1 MGKLFGTDGIRG
13 IAGKNLD
20 AGIAYRLGLA
30 VSEVLID
37 NSQTGR
43 PKVLIGMDT
52 RWSGDMLES
61 AIAAGL
67 CAMGSDV
74 ILLGVVPTPAVAF
87 LVKKLNADAGIMISA
102 SHNPAEYNGIK
113 VFNGNGFK
121 LSDELE
127 ARVEEIILGDIELDL
142 QTGSDIGR
150 IYDERSYVGMYI
162 MHVSEVLEKEKN
174 PECSEGRRVL
184 FDLSNGSAS
193 VTAKKIFSCG
203 CAGGFSFDFLAD
215 TPNGI
220 NINENC
226 GSTHMNR
233 LADEVAEGGYDI
245 GIAFDGDADRCLVI
259 DEKGKLVNGDQ
270 IIAAF
275 ADDMMKS
282 GSLRANAA
290 VVTSM
295 TNLGFHLMAKER
307 GMTVR
312 VTDVGDRY
320 VLEEMLRGDFNL
332 GGEQSGHIILTDY
345 ATTGDGQITAAKILA
360 LMSKYPEKTASEI
373 FSCMVNMPQVS
384 INVKTPTRLKK
395 KIIADADVADKV
407 REIEEKLEGRGRIIL
422 RPSGTEELVRV
433 MIEGEDQ
440 DQIKKMGAELARV
453 IEERICGLL

>member
-13 IAGKNLD
+13 IAGKSLD
-20 AGIAYRLGLA
+20 AGCAYRLGLA

-37 NSQTGR
+37 NSQTTR

-52 RWSGDMLES
+52 RWSGDMFES
-61 AIAAGL
+61 AISAGL

-127 ARVEEIILGDIELDL
+127 ERVEEIILGNAELDL

-174 PECSEGRRVL
+174 AESADKRRVL
-184 FDLSNGSAS
+184 FDLSNGSAAM
-193 VTAKKIFSCG
+193 TAKKIFSSG
-203 CAGGFSFDFLAD
+203 CVGGFTFDFLAD

-233 LADEVAEGGYDI
+233 LAEEVLDGGYDI

-259 DEKGKLVNGDQ
+259 DEKGKLINGDQ

-282 GSLRANAA
+282 GNLRQNAA

-295 TNLGFHLMAKER
+295 TNLGFHLMARER

-360 LMSKYPEKTASEI
+360 LLSKNPEKAPSEL
-373 FSCMVNMPQVS
+373 FSCMTNMPQVS
-384 INVKTPTRLKK
+384 INVKTPNRLKK
-395 KIIADADVADKV
+395 KIIADADVAEKV
-407 REIEEKLEGRGRIIL
+407 KAIEEKLEGRGRIVL

-433 MIEGEDQ
+433 MLEGEDQ
-440 DQIKKMGAELARV
+440 DMIKKMGAELARV